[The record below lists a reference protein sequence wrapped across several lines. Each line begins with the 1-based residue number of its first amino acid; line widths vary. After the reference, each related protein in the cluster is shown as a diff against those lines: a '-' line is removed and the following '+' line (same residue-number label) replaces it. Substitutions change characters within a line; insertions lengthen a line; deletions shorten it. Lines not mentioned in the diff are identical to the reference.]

1 MKHTFLSVVF
11 AILISPLLQAQSLE
25 VDDTRIHVDELPEYL
40 IIISEARS
48 LTGGILLSIQEKGS
62 EFETEL
68 STLENLLSQ
77 KKFLNL
83 QNQIDLLNTM
93 SRLGFEFVNAYTAA
107 QSSSSALTRTGM
119 VFRKKEKY
127 LAN

>member
-11 AILISPLLQAQSLE
+11 AILVFPFLQAQSLE

-62 EFETEL
+62 EFESEL

-83 QNQIDLLNTM
+83 QNQIDLLNAM

-107 QSSSSALTRTGM
+107 QSSGSALTRTGM

-127 LAN
+127 LTY